1 MKKLLLAAAASVVLS
16 SSAFALTAS
25 DSSANY
31 TTTFIGLNNGTG
43 FNAWTGSGTG
53 GGGNYI
59 GGSGLSAS
67 SWAIFSGGA
76 SGNSYQA
83 TRPFSTAMAVG
94 DTFTAQLGY
103 TSVQTGGD
111 GQIGINLFS
120 GGAFRLGFKFFG
132 GGSNWQL
139 NDGGDDFG
147 TGLTFAEGSPGINF
161 AFTRN
166 AGNGYGLNISQGA
179 QTYIDSNM
187 TSSLGTMAID
197 SVQFYSTAQGS
208 GNNVG
213 FDNLSVV
220 PEPSTYALLAL
231 GAVAIGGCVLRRR
244 RRLS

>member
-1 MKKLLLAAAASVVLS
+1 MKKLLLAAAVSVVVS
-16 SSAFALTAS
+16 SGAFALTAS

-67 SWAIFSGGA
+67 SWAIFAGGA

-103 TSVQTGGD
+103 TSVQTGG
-111 GQIGINLFS
+111 GQIGMNLFS
-120 GGAFRLGFKFFG
+120 G
-132 GGSNWQL
+132 
-139 NDGGDDFG
+139 
-147 TGLTFAEGSPGINF
+147 LTFAGGSPGINF

-187 TSSLGTMAID
+187 TSSSGTMAID